1 MRGILEVLAL
11 ELKGRGVLD
20 VKEAFIDGSFAPAKK
35 GDRRSG
41 KRSVARE
48 PRSWSLQTAM
58 GYRCL
63 FAQKMPLLMK

>member
-1 MRGILEVLAL
+1 
-11 ELKGRGVLD
+11 

-35 GDRRSG
+35 GDRTSR

-58 GYRCL
+58 ESRCP
-63 FAQKMPLLMK
+63 FASKVPVLMK